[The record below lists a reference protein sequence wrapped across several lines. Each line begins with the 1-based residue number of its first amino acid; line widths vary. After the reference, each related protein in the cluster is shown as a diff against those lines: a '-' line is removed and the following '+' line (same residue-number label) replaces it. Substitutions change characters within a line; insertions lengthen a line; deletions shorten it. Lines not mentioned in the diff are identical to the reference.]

1 MGLYIT
7 HGMSVRETDT
17 IMITNST
24 AINRETS
31 ITNMIST
38 QTIPIIMESHI
49 STNTTE
55 IDIILIHQQI
65 TLAII

>member
-49 STNTTE
+49 NNNVTRTKV
-55 IDIILIHQQI
+55 ILIHKEI
-65 TLAII
+65 TLSKI